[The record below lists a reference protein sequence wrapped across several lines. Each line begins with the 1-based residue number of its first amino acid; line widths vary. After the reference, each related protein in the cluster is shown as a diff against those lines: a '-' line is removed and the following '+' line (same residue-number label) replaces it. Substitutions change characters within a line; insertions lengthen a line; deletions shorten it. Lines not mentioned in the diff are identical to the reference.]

1 MVSPKL
7 RVFVDADVL
16 ISGSASTLGA
26 SHILLRLSEF
36 TVIECV
42 CSQQVMAETERN
54 LIKKMPHA
62 LPMFRLLSRSA
73 LRLISDPDLSQVED
87 LEGQADTK
95 DLPLLAAAMNHGC
108 HYLVTFNT
116 KHYRPMGSNLDV
128 LRPGEFLGQ
137 IREQLADLVS

>member
-1 MVSPKL
+1 VASPKL

-16 ISGSASTLGA
+16 ISGSASTSGA
-26 SHILLRLSEF
+26 SHIILRLSEF

-42 CSQQVMAETERN
+42 CSEQVIAETERN
-54 LIKKMPHA
+54 LMKKMPHA

-73 LRLISDPDLSQVED
+73 LRIVSDPDLSQVED

-95 DLPLLAAAMNHGC
+95 DLPLLAAAMNYGC

-116 KHYRPMGSNLDV
+116 RHYRPVGSNLDV
-128 LRPGEFLGQ
+128 LRPGELLDE